1 MRSEKKQ
8 IIPHALF
15 PSKPGTQ
22 AVGAEGEKKLVVAHA
37 PYWHDGSKIST
48 KNHHIMLAALPAV
61 LMGIS
66 QYGAPAVGVIAL
78 SIACAMIWE
87 LVWDLILKRSASIGD
102 GSAAV
107 TGLLLGMLMPATA
120 PWWVIVLGTLL
131 AIIVGK
137 QIFGGIGFN
146 PLNPPLLALAML
158 VISFK
163 GVFDFDEALR
173 HYDLGFAM
181 SYPLGQLK
189 YFGTEAISKFSLG
202 DLFMGKQAGAIGSTF
217 GLGLTVGGLYLILRG
232 YIRWEIS
239 LSFLAGV
246 FITAL
251 IFNLSDPAK
260 YAGPFF
266 HLFTGYTLIA
276 AFFLVPEDSS
286 SPANFIPMLIFGAL
300 AGLMTVLIRN
310 IGAHVDGVPF
320 SILLLNLAN
329 PLLDK
334 IRPQAIGKVAEN
346 A

>member
-1 MRSEKKQ
+1 MSSQ
-8 IIPHALF
+8 
-15 PSKPGTQ
+15 
-22 AVGAEGEKKLVVAHA
+22 KKLVVAHA
-37 PYWHDGSKIST
+37 PYWHDGSKISS
-48 KNHHIMLAALPAV
+48 KNYNIMIAALPAV

-66 QYGAPAVGVIAL
+66 QYGAPALGVIAFAM
-78 SIACAMIWE
+78 ACAMIWE
-87 LVWDLILKRSASIGD
+87 VVWNLILKKPASIGD

-120 PWWVIVLGTLL
+120 PWWLIALGTFI

-163 GVFDFDEALR
+163 GIFDFNEALR
-173 HYDLGFAM
+173 HYDLGFVM
-181 SYPLGQLK
+181 TYPLADLK
-189 YFGTEAISKFSLG
+189 AFGPEAIGKFGLG
-202 DLFMGKQAGAIGSTF
+202 DLLMGKQAGAVGSTF
-217 GLGLTVGGLYLILRG
+217 GLGLIIGGLYLMLRG
-232 YIRWEIS
+232 HMRWEIS

-251 IFNLSDPAK
+251 LFNMSDSAK

-286 SPANFIPMLIFGAL
+286 SPANFIPMLIFGVL
-300 AGLMTVLIRN
+300 AGVMTVLVRN
-310 IGAHVDGVPF
+310 IGAYVDGVPF
-320 SILLLNLAN
+320 SILLMNLAN

-334 IRPQAIGKVAEN
+334 IRPKAIGKVVEN